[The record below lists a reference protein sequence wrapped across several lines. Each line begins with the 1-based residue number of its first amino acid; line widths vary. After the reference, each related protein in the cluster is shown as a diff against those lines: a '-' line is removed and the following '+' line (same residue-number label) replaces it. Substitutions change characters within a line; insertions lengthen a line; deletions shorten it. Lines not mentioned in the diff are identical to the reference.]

1 MVGHLNMSKVH
12 QTFGE
17 SLQCKKETLFSFFLQ
32 TARNGFREKP
42 CRNMKEFFFKEDVLI
57 FLLSN
62 EIQEEITSI
71 KQHQEEQ
78 IMSSQ

>member
-1 MVGHLNMSKVH
+1 
-12 QTFGE
+12 
-17 SLQCKKETLFSFFLQ
+17 
-32 TARNGFREKP
+32 
-42 CRNMKEFFFKEDVLI
+42 MKEFFFKEDVLI

>member
-1 MVGHLNMSKVH
+1 
-12 QTFGE
+12 
-17 SLQCKKETLFSFFLQ
+17 
-32 TARNGFREKP
+32 
-42 CRNMKEFFFKEDVLI
+42 MKEFFFKEDVLI

-71 KQHQEEQ
+71 KQHKEEQ